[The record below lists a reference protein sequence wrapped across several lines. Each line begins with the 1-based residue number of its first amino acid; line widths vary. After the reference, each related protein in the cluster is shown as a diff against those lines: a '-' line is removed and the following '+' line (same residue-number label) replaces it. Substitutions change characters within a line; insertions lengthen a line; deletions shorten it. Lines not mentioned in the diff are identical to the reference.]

1 MSLRDTCLLIFSS
14 TLLLAI
20 QKMWKVAKFLHIFN
34 ISLLTISQS
43 ANRYFE
49 KTFFKVLPTQIFSNS
64 IYSNSLYSA
73 DSTLFKSNYT
83 FWFIFAVYK
92 NILKKKTQS
101 ETQNCQQKSWELQIK
116 NRKHKK
122 RMKTKDR
129 RNLSF

>member
-49 KTFFKVLPTQIFSNS
+49 KTCFKVLPTQIFSNS

-73 DSTLFKSNYT
+73 DSHCSRAITHSGSFSQYIRKYLKRQHKVKRKIAKRNHGNCKLKIENTKS
-83 FWFIFAVYK
+83 A
-92 NILKKKTQS
+92 
-101 ETQNCQQKSWELQIK
+101 
-116 NRKHKK
+116 
-122 RMKTKDR
+122 
-129 RNLSF
+129 